1 MTESY
6 VAVDLETT
14 GIGARH
20 EKILEIAMVKV
31 IDGAEAETLQTLVN
45 PHREIPEQIVE
56 LTGIRDDMVK
66 DAPSIEEVI
75 EKALEFCEGYPLL
88 GHQLIF
94 DYGFL
99 KQAAVNK
106 KLPFERDGIDTLKL
120 CRLFMPPEEK
130 KNLTAACAYFGI
142 RQDTAHRA
150 LSDAVSCGRLYE
162 ELKRRFGPGH
172 EDQFLEKPLIYKAKK
187 ERTAT
192 KRQKEHLQ
200 DLLKYHRINV
210 TVQVE
215 HMSGNEIS
223 RMIDRI
229 IFTYGRI
236 PGTLRETKQTPDK

>member
-172 EDQFLEKPLIYKAKK
+172 EDQFCII
-187 ERTAT
+187 RTT
-192 KRQKEHLQ
+192 
-200 DLLKYHRINV
+200 
-210 TVQVE
+210 
-215 HMSGNEIS
+215 SNEVV
-223 RMIDRI
+223 
-229 IFTYGRI
+229 
-236 PGTLRETKQTPDK
+236 

>member
-31 IDGAEAETLQTLVN
+31 IDGAEAETFQTLVN

-94 DYGFL
+94 DYGF
-99 KQAAVNK
+99 
-106 KLPFERDGIDTLKL
+106 
-120 CRLFMPPEEK
+120 
-130 KNLTAACAYFGI
+130 
-142 RQDTAHRA
+142 
-150 LSDAVSCGRLYE
+150 
-162 ELKRRFGPGH
+162 
-172 EDQFLEKPLIYKAKK
+172 
-187 ERTAT
+187 
-192 KRQKEHLQ
+192 
-200 DLLKYHRINV
+200 
-210 TVQVE
+210 
-215 HMSGNEIS
+215 
-223 RMIDRI
+223 
-229 IFTYGRI
+229 
-236 PGTLRETKQTPDK
+236 